1 MKARRLVAGVAAA
14 AMMSGI
20 SAMGAWASK
29 PEYVTITFDPNGK
42 TAFEPIKVK
51 IETGTA
57 LYDKVNSFD
66 FHSVFYDSNDNLYE
80 DGDYVIDDYSID
92 TEGKNWCDFEEHIF
106 NEDTTLYAQ
115 WDIKI
120 PSIGAV
126 YDPDCAGNTVE
137 DFLKDQ
143 VRGFGGG
150 SAEYNY
156 GLSFIREFG
165 SDTAL
170 DRSDVLEAGKTYHVI
185 LDFEEIDDDHAFGY
199 FTKKYVNGRDV
210 TEDEH
215 YYADSID
222 IVFTPEKWQLGNVD
236 MNEPEKGVTA
246 KDVMTIIQLANGN
259 KKLSGDAQ
267 FMASDINQD
276 YVLNYKDAM
285 LTIREYKKP
294 GSVIK

>member
-1 MKARRLVAGVAAA
+1 MKKLLTAVLAA
-14 AMMSGI
+14 SVI
-20 SAMGAWASK
+20 STNAAMGASAE
-29 PEYVTITFDPNGK
+29 EYVTVTFDPNGVE
-42 TAFEPIKVK
+42 AFEPIKLQIQK
-51 IETGTA
+51 GTTLEDRA
-57 LYDKVNSFD
+57 ND
-66 FHSVFYDSNDNLYE
+66 FVDSMVFCDE
-80 DGDYVIDDYSID
+80 DGNDWCYGDLVIDYYYFD
-92 TEGKNWCDFEEHIF
+92 TEGKNRCDLAEHIF
-106 NEDTTLYAQ
+106 DADTTLYAQ
-115 WDIKI
+115 WLYKI

-156 GLSFIREFG
+156 VLSFIREFG

-170 DRSDVLEAGKTYHVI
+170 DWSDVLEAGKTYHVI

-222 IVFTPEKWQLGNVD
+222 IVFTPQKWQLGNVD
-236 MNEPEKGVTA
+236 LKEPEKGVTA

-276 YVLNYKDAM
+276 YVLSYKDAM